1 MARRGVTDLV
11 EEITLRLDKPPDCP
25 RCEGESL
32 LLARFPHSWRNA
44 SGEVVPGIREA
55 VLCRGCD
62 RGERPADD
70 LIALFAVDELLD
82 HNNVDTFGELA
93 AAWVESVR
101 HRSAD
106 ESMLADEEERWRRGD
121 L

>member
-1 MARRGVTDLV
+1 MTGLAEEVTLQ
-11 EEITLRLDKPPDCP
+11 LDKPPDCP

-44 SGEVVPGIREA
+44 SGEVVHGNREA
-55 VLCRGCD
+55 VLCRSCD
-62 RGERPADD
+62 RGAQPADE

-82 HNNVDTFGELA
+82 QNNVEIFSALA
-93 AAWVESVR
+93 TAWVESVR
-101 HRSAD
+101 QRSAD
-106 ESMLADEEERWRRGD
+106 ESMLADEEECWRRGD